1 MSQDNEHL
9 ALWQQV
15 EKTPTDAVKPAKVN
29 GQQITAIDTM
39 HMVKLATKLFGP
51 QGIGWGYRIDVDR
64 FDQGAP
70 VLLKEQVIGHEQTHT
85 CQMTLWYLW
94 NGERGEVT
102 HFGHTRAVY
111 MTSKGQFITDNEA
124 PKKSVT
130 DAMKKCL
137 SQLGFAADIYTGLF
151 DDMGYRALR
160 ETETRLEK
168 AEDFDAEL
176 EKYRADYQAWLERE
190 CDTLRHKIP
199 HPKSI
204 DLAAST
210 MLERISDRASMARVD
225 PAKGIEWINKAR
237 DEGIERVKAER
248 AAKQQQQQQ
257 QQEEAT
263 HG

>member
-1 MSQDNEHL
+1 MTDHDNQHL
-9 ALWQQV
+9 AIWRQV

-39 HMVKLATKLFGP
+39 HMVKLATRIFGP
-51 QGIGWGYRIDVDR
+51 QGIGWGYRIEVDR

-85 CQMTLWYLW
+85 CQLTLWYLW

-111 MTSKGQFITDNEA
+111 MTNKGQFITDNEA

-151 DDMGYRALR
+151 DDVGYRQLR
-160 ETETRLEK
+160 EAETRLEK

-176 EKYRADYQAWLERE
+176 QRARDDYADWLKRE

-199 HPKSI
+199 HPRSI
-204 DLAAST
+204 QIAAET
-210 MLERISDRASMARVD
+210 MLQRINDRASVARVD
-225 PAKGIEWINKAR
+225 PAKGIAMIHKAR
-237 DEGIERVKAER
+237 DEGI
-248 AAKQQQQQQ
+248 AAAQQARQQ

-263 HG
+263 HE

>member
-1 MSQDNEHL
+1 MSDHDNQHL
-9 ALWQQV
+9 AIWQQV
-15 EKTPTDAVKPAKVN
+15 EKTPTTATKQAKVN
-29 GQQITAIDTM
+29 GQQITAIDTI
-39 HMVKLATKLFGP
+39 HMVKLATKIFGP
-51 QGIGWGYRIDVDR
+51 MGIGWGYRIDVDR

-85 CQMTLWYLW
+85 CQITLWYEW
-94 NGERGEVT
+94 EGKRGEVT

-160 ETETRLEK
+160 EAETRLEA

-176 EKYRADYQAWLERE
+176 KRYRDDYADWLKRE

-199 HPKSI
+199 HPRSI
-204 DLAAST
+204 QIAAET
-210 MLERISDRASMARVD
+210 MLQRINDRSSVARVD
-225 PAKGIEWINKAR
+225 PAKGIAMIHKAR
-237 DEGIERVKAER
+237 DEGIARVEAER
-248 AAKQQQQQQ
+248 EQKQ
-257 QQEEAT
+257 ETASHE
-263 HG
+263 

>member
-1 MSQDNEHL
+1 MTDHDNQHL
-9 ALWQQV
+9 VIWNQV
-15 EKTPTDAVKPAKVN
+15 SKTPTDAVKPAKVN

-39 HMVKLATKLFGP
+39 HMVKLATRIFGP

-85 CQMTLWYLW
+85 CQLTLWYLW

-111 MTSKGQFITDNEA
+111 MTNKGQFITDNEA

-151 DDMGYRALR
+151 DDVGYRQLR
-160 ETETRLEK
+160 EAETRLEK

-176 EKYRADYQAWLERE
+176 ERYRSDYADWLKRE

-199 HPKSI
+199 HPRSI
-204 DLAAST
+204 QIAAET
-210 MLERISDRASMARVD
+210 MLQRINDRASVARVD
-225 PAKGIEWINKAR
+225 PAKGIAMIHKAR
-237 DEGIERVKAER
+237 DEGI
-248 AAKQQQQQQ
+248 AAAQQARQQ

-263 HG
+263 HE

>member
-1 MSQDNEHL
+1 MTQTNDQHL
-9 ALWQQV
+9 AIWSRV

-29 GQQITAIDTM
+29 GQNITAIDTM
-39 HMVKLATKLFGP
+39 HMVKLATKIFGP
-51 QGIGWGYRIDVDR
+51 VGIGWGYRIDVDR

-70 VLLKEQVIGHEQTHT
+70 VLLKETVIGHEQTHT
-85 CQMTLWYLW
+85 CQLTLWYEW
-94 NGERGEVT
+94 EGKRGEVT

-111 MTSKGQFITDNEA
+111 MTNKGQFITDNEA

-151 DDMGYRALR
+151 DDLGYVKLR
-160 ETETRLEK
+160 EAETRLEK

-176 EKYRADYQAWLERE
+176 QKYRDDYADWLKRE
-190 CDTLRHKIP
+190 CDTLRHKVP

-204 DLAAST
+204 QLAADT
-210 MLERISDRASMARVD
+210 MLQRINDRASVARVD
-225 PAKGIEWINKAR
+225 PAKGADMIRKAAE
-237 DEGIERVKAER
+237 DGIERVLAER
-248 AAKQQQQQQ
+248 QQQKQ
-257 QQEEAT
+257 QQEEVT